1 MSTVF
6 LQIGQCGNQVGHSF
20 WKKVIKDE
28 DVKKSKCFLDN
39 EGHLRSV
46 AVDSESKVLKK
57 ITRGLPY
64 RDDCVISGKRG
75 RGTNWALG
83 YHGVRKSGDDH
94 LLDDTLNAIRKQVE
108 KCDCF
113 TGIITLHSLT
123 GGTGSGF
130 GSRLTESLREEY
142 PLSHLMSCVIAP
154 HASGESPL
162 QHYNA
167 LLTLSTLQRNSDC
180 VVLTHNDDVL
190 YRIQKRTKT
199 EAVSFAHINDAIASH
214 LSGLFLPTDS
224 LRSKSQWCLGMEPW
238 EMLRSVSPDPRCK
251 FVQIA
256 QYMNSKLSWSEL
268 VHKLSSTL
276 KKYDSHGKSYSSTG
290 AVCVARGDST
300 GGFLLHASNL
310 EPKLRQGLNCVDWN
324 PFPIDLWNART
335 NGCGPKGSASLTVA
349 MNSSSIVEYL
359 ERVMDRSRV
368 MYDAGAYLHWYWRHG
383 SEQEDFTSGFD
394 TVQTVIDNYKD
405 AVK

>member
-64 RDDCVISGKRG
+64 R
-75 RGTNWALG
+75 
-83 YHGVRKSGDDH
+83 KSGDDH

-142 PLSHLMSCVIAP
+142 PLSHLMS
-154 HASGESPL
+154 
-162 QHYNA
+162 
-167 LLTLSTLQRNSDC
+167 NSDC

-224 LRSKSQWCLGMEPW
+224 LRTSGVLEWSRGKCYVLCLQI
-238 EMLRSVSPDPRCK
+238 PDAI
-251 FVQIA
+251 Q
-256 QYMNSKLSWSEL
+256 
-268 VHKLSSTL
+268 
-276 KKYDSHGKSYSSTG
+276 YSSTG

-405 AVK
+405 AIT